1 MGIKTTENGTTL
13 RNRLMKSIVLAIR
26 TLMQQ
31 GSPDKRSL
39 DMAAYIVLAL
49 GKINETIETA
59 VAAWEKRDYWVK
71 ADQFRQEWAWI
82 DPSQTHGS
90 IRCDD
95 DLCRGYFVQVLQRV
109 VFGEEVDGFI
119 GRTNQAVCSPQ
130 VVNVSSSQQ
139 DIHVH
144 QKTVNFR
151 QVLDFLPGKTG
162 EDEDGEESCL
172 MYDFQKPG

>member
-82 DPSQTHGS
+82 DPSQTRLKAAVLAQNWAEIGTEVVLVGQHLS
-90 IRCDD
+90 K
-95 DLCRGYFVQVLQRV
+95 VQIAEKNRI
-109 VFGEEVDGFI
+109 GEPWVGAWNALK
-119 GRTNQAVCSPQ
+119 RSA
-130 VVNVSSSQQ
+130 
-139 DIHVH
+139 
-144 QKTVNFR
+144 K
-151 QVLDFLPGKTG
+151 
-162 EDEDGEESCL
+162 
-172 MYDFQKPG
+172 

>member
-82 DPSQTHGS
+82 DPSQTRLKAAVLAQNWAEIGTEVVLVGQHLS
-90 IRCDD
+90 K
-95 DLCRGYFVQVLQRV
+95 VQIAEKNRI
-109 VFGEEVDGFI
+109 GEPWVGAWEALR
-119 GRTNQAVCSPQ
+119 RTN
-130 VVNVSSSQQ
+130 N
-139 DIHVH
+139 
-144 QKTVNFR
+144 
-151 QVLDFLPGKTG
+151 
-162 EDEDGEESCL
+162 
-172 MYDFQKPG
+172 